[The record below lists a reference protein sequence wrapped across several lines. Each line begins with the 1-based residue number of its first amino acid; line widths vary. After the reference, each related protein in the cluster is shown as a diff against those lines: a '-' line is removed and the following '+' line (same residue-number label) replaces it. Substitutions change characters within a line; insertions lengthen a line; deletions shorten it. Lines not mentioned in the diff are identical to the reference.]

1 MAGAIQDLADLLA
14 RLPGVGR
21 RTATRLVF
29 HMLKTNSDYTYALG
43 TSIAT
48 LHQKVCRC
56 STCANISDSDPCPI
70 CDDATRDE
78 RQICVVESVP
88 DLWAIESSGSY
99 RGRFHVLHGLL
110 KPLDGVG
117 PDDLNVDLLS
127 ARVGDS
133 AVEEVIV
140 ATRPSVEGEATA
152 LLIKHALAETGVQ
165 LTRIASGVPHGSELE
180 YTDSRTLDRA
190 IGDRREMK

>member
-29 HMLKTNSDYTYALG
+29 HMMKASSDYTDALG

-48 LHQKVCRC
+48 LHEKVRRC

-70 CDDATRDE
+70 CDDATRDA

-99 RGRFHVLHGLL
+99 RGHFHVLHGLL

-117 PDDLNVDLLS
+117 PDDLHVDLLS
-127 ARVGDS
+127 NRVHDS

-152 LLIKHALAETGVQ
+152 LLIKHALAESGVQ

-190 IGDRREMK
+190 IENRREIK

>member
-1 MAGAIQDLADLLA
+1 MMKAS
-14 RLPGVGR
+14 
-21 RTATRLVF
+21 
-29 HMLKTNSDYTYALG
+29 SDYTDALG

-48 LHQKVCRC
+48 LHEKVRRC

-70 CDDATRDE
+70 CDDATRDA

-99 RGRFHVLHGLL
+99 RGHFHVLHGLL

-127 ARVGDS
+127 NRVHDS

-152 LLIKHALAETGVQ
+152 LLIKHALAESGVQ

-190 IGDRREMK
+190 IENRREIK